1 MNLTVVNN
9 LLDPISVNSIAVA
22 LIGTG
27 ADPLNQSQSSAGS
40 LTTFIRKHSRE
51 RKLSR
56 DSTFSGRSRHS
67 STSSMAEADI
77 YGPDSVPPSAAPAE
91 LEMSAQ
97 YERTVNQT
105 VVATS
110 VICKTPLK
118 RLNSGQELL
127 KDLKEVLKVEYRKT
141 LNHGH
146 IELIPGENTIT
157 LQGQVRLLK
166 YNRIREIRS

>member
-1 MNLTVVNN
+1 MNLTVLNN
-9 LLDPISVNSIAVA
+9 LLDPVSVNSVAAA

-27 ADPLNQSQSSAGS
+27 GDLLNQSQSSAGS

-56 DSTFSGRSRHS
+56 ESTFSGRSRHS
-67 STSSMAEADI
+67 STSSMAETDI

-110 VICKTPLK
+110 VVCKTPLK

-141 LNHGH
+141 LHHGH
-146 IELIPGENTIT
+146 IELMPGENTIT
-157 LQGQVRLLK
+157 LQGQVIQINYGSVK
-166 YNRIREIRS
+166 